1 MRQPDRFREVED
13 GREDE
18 EAEDGA
24 IEEVAHLS
32 KSSLLSGSSETLWQS
47 VRMLLILDLG
57 A

>member
-1 MRQPDRFREVED
+1 MLTC
-13 GREDE
+13 REDE

-24 IEEVAHLS
+24 IEEVAHLP

-47 VRMLLILDLG
+47 VRMLLIFDLG